1 MISFTPG
8 AEADLQAVFEY
19 IAAEDAAAAGR
30 VVARILQAIQMLENF
45 PQIGRVGRVAGTR
58 ELHIVG
64 LHYFAVYRSIGG
76 DDLEI
81 IAVVHD
87 RQRFPP
93 RA

>member
-8 AEADLQAVFEY
+8 AEADLQAVFDY
-19 IAAEDAAAAGR
+19 IAANDAAAAGR

-45 PQIGRVGRVAGTR
+45 PQIGRPGRVAGTR

-64 LHYFAVYRSIGG
+64 LHYFAVYRAIGG
-76 DDLEI
+76 DDLEVV
-81 IAVVHD
+81 ALVHD

-93 RA
+93 RQ